1 LLACLMS
8 IAAASMA
15 QSARAQDAPAAT
27 AAPSSAASAA
37 ADAKA
42 APQQVIVTANRRRE
56 PAREVPMQVNSIS
69 TAALE
74 KSGAHDLSEYVAD
87 QSGVEVKT
95 TGGAGQ
101 GAINIR
107 GVSTGD
113 QTIATVAVYIDDVA
127 FGSSS
132 AFALGSTTALDM
144 GLLDLNHIE
153 LLKGPQGTLYGASS
167 MGGLLK
173 YVTNEP
179 DTGELSGKVTLGAS
193 ATRFGGPGYTVSG
206 VVNVPIKEDVAGLRV
221 SAFRDHTGGY
231 VDAVGPAAG
240 KDINRGDTTGGRVSL
255 LVEPSTR
262 FKVRMTATAQDIE
275 RDGLDSVDYDLATGK
290 PAEGDLQRKLWVR
303 EPYSLKVG
311 VGSLDLEYTVS
322 GVRLNSITSVQS
334 FKLSTVGDLS
344 GAYVP
349 VLAAAFGID
358 ADSVPATQDV
368 QLHKQTQ
375 EFRLTSTERGT
386 FEWLGGL
393 FFDHETTGNQE
404 AINAELTGG
413 GAPLLLGSESL
424 PSSYRE
430 AAVYGDLTWNATP
443 RLALTAGA
451 RLARNQQVYNQIGD
465 GPLAGGPS
473 AIRGTSHEI
482 AKTWLATAR
491 YALTPESNVYLR
503 AASGYRPGGPNAV
516 TPGADAPT
524 TFKHDDLWS
533 YEAGYKADLLDKRL
547 AIEASA
553 FEIHWNDIQGLDNIG
568 GITVAVNEGRARI
581 HGLELDLRYVPDAAW
596 NMSGNLSWLDG
607 KTRDDIPNLAAAG
620 ERLPN
625 SPEFAAALAFSRT
638 FEIDGHPAY
647 AGFKER
653 YVGASNAGF
662 AASQTLPAYTLPAYF
677 LTDLQTGI
685 TWGRYDVSAYVRNVF
700 DKRGLASAGTGLTGL
715 GAPVAG
721 VPVRPRTIG
730 ASMSVA
736 F

>member
-1 LLACLMS
+1 MLLACMVS

-15 QSARAQDAPAAT
+15 QPACAQDAAPAA
-27 AAPSSAASAA
+27 AASASA
-37 ADAKA
+37 AEAAANAKG
-42 APQQVIVTANRRRE
+42 PQQVIVTANRRRE
-56 PAREVPMQVNSIS
+56 PAREVPMQVNVIA
-69 TAALE
+69 TEALE
-74 KSGAHDLSEYVAD
+74 KSGARELSDYVAD
-87 QSGVEVKT
+87 QAGVEVKT
-95 TGGAGQ
+95 SGGAGQ

-179 DTGELSGKVTLGAS
+179 DTSELLGKVSLGAS

-206 VVNVPIKEDVAGLRV
+206 VVNVPLKEDVAGLRV

-231 VDAVGPAAG
+231 VDAAGPAAG
-240 KDINRGDTTGGRVSL
+240 KDVNRGDTTGGRVAL
-255 LVEPSTR
+255 LVEPTSR

-275 RDGLDSVDYDLATGK
+275 RDGLDQVDYDFATGR
-290 PAEGDLQRKLWVR
+290 PSGGDLKRQLSLR
-303 EPYSLKVG
+303 EPYSLKIG

-322 GVRLNSITSVQS
+322 GVRFNSISSVQS
-334 FKLSTVGDLS
+334 FKLSTDGDLS
-344 GAYVP
+344 AAYVP
-349 VLAAAFGID
+349 VLAAAFDID
-358 ADSVPATQDV
+358 ATSVPAKQDV
-368 QLHKQTQ
+368 QMHKQTQ
-375 EFRLTSTERGT
+375 EFRLTSTERGQ
-386 FEWLGGL
+386 FEWLAGL
-393 FFDHETTGNQE
+393 YFDHETGGNKQLID
-404 AINAELTGG
+404 ANLADGT
-413 GAPLLLGSESL
+413 AMLLGSESL
-424 PSSYRE
+424 PSTYRE

-443 RLALTAGA
+443 RLALTAGM

-465 GPLAGGPS
+465 GPLAGGPQ
-473 AIRGTSHEI
+473 AIRGTSSEV
-482 AKTWLATAR
+482 AKTYLATAR
-491 YALTPESNVYLR
+491 YALTPVSNVYLR

-516 TPGADAPT
+516 TPGADAPN
-524 TFKHDDLWS
+524 TFRHDSLWS

-547 AIEASA
+547 TLEASM
-553 FEIHWNDIQGLDNIG
+553 FEIRWNDIQALDNIG

-581 HGLELDLRYVPDAAW
+581 HGLELNMAYAPNAAW

-607 KTRDDIPNLAAAG
+607 KSRDTIPNLATAG

-625 SPEFAAALAFSRT
+625 SPEFAAALALNRT
-638 FEIDGHPAY
+638 FEIDGHAGY

-653 YVGASNAGF
+653 YVGVSNAGF
-662 AASQTLPAYTLPAYF
+662 VGSGSLPAYTLPAYF
-677 LTDLQTGI
+677 LTDLQAGI
-685 TWGRYDVSAYVRNVF
+685 NWGRYDLSMYVRNVF
-700 DKRGLASAGTGLTGL
+700 DKRALSSAGTGLTGL
-715 GAPVAG
+715 GAPVAA
-721 VPVRPRTIG
+721 VVVRPRTIG
-730 ASMSVA
+730 ATLSVA